1 MGRAQVRCGAS
12 SWADKGLTHESD
24 FYPRRT
30 MKAAARLA
38 YFASRLPLAEITGT
52 ERFPPT
58 PDVARQWVERTPPG
72 FMFDV
77 RAWSLFTGA
86 PTMPD
91 SLFED
96 LRSEVRPETRDK
108 RRLYAGHLST
118 AAVEECW
125 ARFRHALEPLASA
138 GRLGAVLF
146 TYPSWFTP
154 KEETRAALIDARQRL
169 GDVTM
174 AVEFR
179 SSKWTAPD
187 VCEDTLAFLED
198 EGLAFVSVD
207 RAGGSPVVAATAET
221 AVVRFLGRRQDEE
234 NPGWPWPYRYTDADL
249 AAFVPHVQELAA
261 SSADVHLLFSNTWR
275 DDAVAGALRL
285 GELLLLQTGSDH

>member
-1 MGRAQVRCGAS
+1 
-12 SWADKGLTHESD
+12 
-24 FYPRRT
+24 

-38 YFASRLPLAEITGT
+38 FYASRLPLAEITGT

-72 FMFDV
+72 FIFDL

-96 LRSEVRPETRDK
+96 LRDEVRPETRDH
-108 RRLYAGHLST
+108 RRLYATHLSSD
-118 AAVEECW
+118 AVDECW
-125 ARFRHALEPLASA
+125 HRFRHALEPLVAA

-154 KEETRAALIDARQRL
+154 KDDTRAALVEARDRL
-169 GDVTM
+169 GDVPV

-179 SSKWTAPD
+179 SPKWTAPD

-198 EGLAFVSVD
+198 EGLAYVSVD
-207 RAGGSPVVAATAET
+207 RPLDTPPVIAATAET
-221 AVVRFLGRRQDEE
+221 SIVRFLGRRQDEE
-234 NPGWPWPYRYTDADL
+234 EPWWPWPYRYGDEEL
-249 AAFVPHVQELAA
+249 SAFVPHVRDLAE
-261 SSADVHLLFSNTWR
+261 SSAHVHLIFTNTYR
-275 DDAVAGALRL
+275 DDAVTGALRL
-285 GELLLLQTGSDH
+285 AELVDLDARSHH